1 MGASTYARCQDRNPV
16 RRKLSLMQKDSS
28 PSRRLSARER
38 EVAEF
43 VAAGK
48 SNRAISQTLFLSE
61 RTVEH
66 HVSSILNKL
75 NLHSRVDLIM
85 EMATPAQ
92 QSIPVTAGK
101 AKAVPRMVFGIGA
114 RLRRAAWF
122 AGANRARR
130 DRLHDVLPRPAT
142 ETLGRAEDVARVV
155 NQFAASR
162 LVTIAGA
169 GGSGKSRVAIE
180 AGFTV
185 RGSQDITCIFV
196 DLGECLTYEDVISA
210 LAAVCVRK
218 RVESGDL
225 VSAIIAALGEHEL
238 LLILDNCER
247 VVASVAA
254 FVRSLIA
261 ETPSVKVLI
270 TSRRPI
276 GLAGERIVRINALLP
291 AAAVR
296 LFAARAQDVSGF
308 TLDDSTLP
316 PAAQLCAALDGLPL
330 PLELAAAKTCVLSV
344 QQLLDHQRDW
354 FHLLTVETPAPPRQQ
369 SLHTLVDWSYQL
381 LEPREQ
387 QLFRALST
395 FRSDWTTDDVQV
407 LLNAMPAISVLEG
420 LISLADQSLIF
431 RSDRNGQPHFH
442 MLETFRSFAEMR
454 AAECGELT
462 EPQR

>member
-1 MGASTYARCQDRNPV
+1 MPV
-16 RRKLSLMQKDSS
+16 RRKLTLMQKESS
-28 PSRRLSARER
+28 SSRSLSTRER
-38 EVAEF
+38 EVADF

-85 EMATPAQ
+85 EMTTPVQ
-92 QSIPVTAGK
+92 QSAPVTAGPP
-101 AKAVPRMVFGIGA
+101 KAVPRMMFRLGA

-122 AGANRARR
+122 AGANRAPR
-130 DRLHDVLPRPAT
+130 DRLRDFLPRPAT
-142 ETLGRAEDVARVV
+142 ETLGRAEDVAHVV
-155 NQFAASR
+155 SQFAASR

-169 GGSGKSRVAIE
+169 GGAGKSRVAIE
-180 AGFTV
+180 AGFMV

-196 DLGECLTYEDVISA
+196 DLGGCLTYEDVISA

-218 RVESGDL
+218 RTESGDL
-225 VSAIIAALGEHEL
+225 DAALIAALGEHEI

-247 VVASVAA
+247 VIASVAA
-254 FVRSLIA
+254 LVRSLIA
-261 ETPSVKVLI
+261 ATPSVKVLI

-276 GLAGERIVRINALLP
+276 GFAGERVVRIDALS
-291 AAAVR
+291 ASAAVQ

-308 TLDDSTLP
+308 TLDDSALP
-316 PAAQLCAALDGLPL
+316 ATVQLCAALDGLPL
-330 PLELAAAKTCVLSV
+330 ALELAAAKTCVLSV
-344 QQLLDHQRDW
+344 QQLRSHERDW

-369 SLHTLVDWSYQL
+369 GLHALIDWSYQL

-387 QLFRALST
+387 QLFRALSA
-395 FRSDWTTDDVQV
+395 FRSSWTTDDVQA
-407 LLNAMPAISVLEG
+407 LLADLPAISVLEG

-431 RSDRNGQPHFH
+431 RSSQDGQPRFH
-442 MLETFRSFAEMR
+442 MLETFRSFAEKR
-454 AAECGELT
+454 ASECGEFR